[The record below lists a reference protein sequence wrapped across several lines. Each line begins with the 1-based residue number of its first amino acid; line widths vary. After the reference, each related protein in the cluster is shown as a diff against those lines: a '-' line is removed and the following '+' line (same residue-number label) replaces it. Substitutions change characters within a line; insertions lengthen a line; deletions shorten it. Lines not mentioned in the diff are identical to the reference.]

1 MVPFLSIC
9 TLLSTVYLWWGIR
22 CLPAERWQMAAAV
35 PVARDP
41 DGGWR
46 GVNITWYGILS
57 ANAYGAAALLFLAL
71 AATLGAPLTLT
82 LATLG
87 ATLVICVPASRLVAR
102 LVEGKRHTFTVGGA
116 VFVGTIAAPFVVS
129 LMNRLLAPA
138 DGRLPAMALLAA
150 TACAYALGEGFGRLA
165 CVSFGCCYGK
175 PMAEAHPLIGRL
187 LAGRAFV
194 FQGETKKVSYAGEK
208 AGVPLVPIQG
218 ITAILYTATA
228 LAGSALFLS
237 GRFALSFLVAMGVT
251 QLWRTVSEFVRDDY
265 RGDNC
270 ISAYQI
276 MGILAV
282 IYGAATAFYFRGEAP
297 LLPDAGRIA
306 ASLWSPAV
314 ILPLQFIWLA
324 ILFYTGRST
333 VTGSRIHFHVHRERI

>member
-9 TLLSTVYLWWGIR
+9 AILSTVYLWWGIR
-22 CLPAERWQMAAAV
+22 CLPSERWQMAAAV
-35 PVARDP
+35 PVARDA

-71 AATLGAPLTLT
+71 AASLGAPLTLT

-87 ATLVICVPASRLVAR
+87 ATLAICVPASRLVAR
-102 LVEGKRHTFTVGGA
+102 VVEGKRHTFTVGGA

-138 DGRLPAMALLAA
+138 DSRLPVMALLAA
-150 TACAYALGEGFGRLA
+150 VASAYALGEGFGRLA
-165 CVSFGCCYGK
+165 CISFGCCYGK
-175 PMAEAHPLIGRL
+175 PLADAPPLIGRL
-187 LAGRAFV
+187 LAGRALV
-194 FQGETKKVSYAGEK
+194 FRGDTKKVSYAGNM
-208 AGVPLVPIQG
+208 AGVPLVPVQG

-228 LAGSALFLS
+228 LAASALFLT

-251 QLWRTVSEFVRDDY
+251 QLWRTVSEFLRDDY
-265 RGDNC
+265 RGDNR

-276 MGILAV
+276 MGLLAV
-282 IYGAATAFYFRGEAP
+282 AYGAATAFHFRGEAQII
-297 LLPDAGRIA
+297 PDPGRIA
-306 ASLWSPAV
+306 AVLWTPAA
-314 ILPLQFIWLA
+314 IIPLQIVWLA

>member
-1 MVPFLSIC
+1 MTIFLSIC
-9 TLLSTVYLWWGIR
+9 ALLATVYLWWGIR
-22 CLPAERWQMAAAV
+22 FLPAERWQMAAAV
-35 PVARDP
+35 PVARDA

-71 AATLGAPLTLT
+71 AASLGAPLVLT
-82 LATLG
+82 LATVG
-87 ATLVICVPASRLVAR
+87 ATLALCVPASRLVAR
-102 LVEGKRHTFTVGGA
+102 IVEGKRHTFTVGGA

-138 DGRLPAMALLAA
+138 DGQLPVMALLAA
-150 TACAYALGEGFGRLA
+150 VASAYALGEGFGRLA
-165 CVSFGCCYGK
+165 CISFGCCYGK
-175 PMAEAHPLIGRL
+175 PLSETPPVIGRL

-194 FQGETKKVSYAGEK
+194 FRGETKKVSYAGDM

-228 LAGSALFLS
+228 LAGAALFLS
-237 GRFALSFLVAMGVT
+237 GRFTLSFLITMGIT
-251 QLWRTVSEFVRDDY
+251 QLWRTASEFLRDDY
-265 RGDNC
+265 RGDNPV
-270 ISAYQI
+270 SAYQI

-282 IYGAATAFYFRGEAP
+282 AYGAATAFYFRGETP
-297 LLPDAGRIA
+297 RVPDPEKIVTILWNPA
-306 ASLWSPAV
+306 A
-314 ILPLQFIWLA
+314 ILALQLIWLM
-324 ILFYTGRST
+324 ILLYAGRST

>member
-1 MVPFLSIC
+1 MTIFLSIC
-9 TLLSTVYLWWGIR
+9 ALLATVYLWWGIR
-22 CLPAERWQMAAAV
+22 FLPAERWQMAAAV
-35 PVARDP
+35 PVARDA

-71 AATLGAPLTLT
+71 AASLGAPLVLT
-82 LATLG
+82 LATVG
-87 ATLVICVPASRLVAR
+87 ATLALCVPASRLVAR
-102 LVEGKRHTFTVGGA
+102 IVEGKRHTFTVGGA

-138 DGRLPAMALLAA
+138 DGQLPVMALLAA
-150 TACAYALGEGFGRLA
+150 VASAYALGEGFGRLA
-165 CVSFGCCYGK
+165 CISFGCCYGK
-175 PMAEAHPLIGRL
+175 PLSETPPVIGRL

-194 FQGETKKVSYAGEK
+194 FRGETKKVSYAGDM

-228 LAGSALFLS
+228 LAGAALFLS
-237 GRFALSFLVAMGVT
+237 GRFTLSFLITMGIT
-251 QLWRTVSEFVRDDY
+251 QLWRTASEFLRDDY
-265 RGDNC
+265 RGDNPV
-270 ISAYQI
+270 SAYQI

-282 IYGAATAFYFRGEAP
+282 AYGAATAFCFRGETP
-297 LLPDAGRIA
+297 RVPDPEKIVTILWNPA
-306 ASLWSPAV
+306 A
-314 ILPLQFIWLA
+314 ILALQLIWLM
-324 ILFYTGRST
+324 ILLYAGRST